1 MRLNIIFSDFS
12 CTEDTRISK
21 TLRRMVREDD
31 PDVFSSLC
39 VQLQVRDSLVSCKL
53 LAVKQNGSL
62 IILLCTQESILV
74 VENERYI
81 RKAMEFIC
89 ESILDMLHSGPC
101 YETKLMAAKCLS
113 HLAVALECD
122 AKRY

>member
-1 MRLNIIFSDFS
+1 MYSAAG
-12 CTEDTRISK
+12 
-21 TLRRMVREDD
+21 MH
-31 PDVFSSLC
+31 VFACSILDAT
-39 VQLQVRDSLVSCKL
+39 VHELVTKFRF
-53 LAVKQNGSL
+53 GF
-62 IILLCTQESILV
+62 QESIVV

-113 HLAVALECD
+113 HLAIALECD
-122 AKRY
+122 AKR